1 MNAVTN
7 GIYDALY
14 ANAGI
19 LSAVGARIYR
29 ELAPQN
35 ATYPLI
41 VMQNVGGGTI
51 SETPIDAADPFYLI
65 SAVSQ
70 TSPADAETLAAYI
83 ETALHKATLTVT
95 GWTNIWTAV
104 TTHLETVELPSS
116 GAPLWQAGRF
126 VRIRLSK

>member
-19 LSAVGARIYR
+19 LSAVGTRIYR

-51 SETPIDAADPFYLI
+51 SETPIDAADPLYLV

-70 TSPADAETLAAYI
+70 VSPADAETLAAYI
-83 ETALHKATLTVT
+83 ETALT
-95 GWTNIWTAV
+95 
-104 TTHLETVELPSS
+104 
-116 GAPLWQAGRF
+116 R
-126 VRIRLSK
+126 